1 MDREILR
8 TMSQDNVELAR
19 RSLEAFAA
27 GDWRTTLEFVDPEVE
42 WIETP
47 GLGPDAAV
55 YRGIEEIRDAVE
67 SWTEMWTDYAFEVC
81 DYLDAGDQVVVLM
94 KEGGRGRGTGVS
106 VERELGQVFTVRGG
120 KVRRVRL
127 YGNWAEAL
135 EAAGLGE

>member
-1 MDREILR
+1 
-8 TMSQDNVELAR
+8 MSQENVELAR

-27 GDWRTTLEFVDPEVE
+27 GDWKTTSELIHPDVE

-55 YRGIEEIRDAVE
+55 YRGIEQVRDAVE
-67 SWTEMWTDYAFEVC
+67 SWTEMWTDYASEVC
-81 DYLDAGDQVVVLM
+81 DYRDAGDQVVVLL

-106 VERELGQVFTVRGG
+106 VERELGQVFTLRGG

-135 EAAGLGE
+135 EAAGLEE